1 MLLVTNTASQSR
13 AGTKDAQLSA
23 QAGSRKY
30 CHLEDNVSPVWR
42 RCLSHPAGLAAPHS
56 PGTADL
62 CKSSR
67 KEKHGWHARTHCEEG
82 NDKNRSAMMQ
92 QRRFAKNARWNAAGM
107 KRRPLGNAAV
117 SVVAAV
123 NQRRRNLTS
132 VDGT

>member
-23 QAGSRKY
+23 RAGSRKY

-67 KEKHGWHARTHCEEG
+67 KEKPGWHARTHCELG
-82 NDKNRSAMMQ
+82 NDKNNSAMMQ
-92 QRRFAKNARWNAAGM
+92 RHFAKNARWNAAGM
-107 KRRPLGNAAV
+107 RSRPMGNAAV
-117 SVVAAV
+117 SFQAAG
-123 NQRRRNLTS
+123 NQGRRNLTL